1 MKRIVPFI
9 LLFVALLLHGTEI
22 QAQNHGVLETVVP
35 IEGIMFNNLGVTT
48 NERLPSGK
56 TKVTTVGMKGYGHVA
71 CDGKL
76 DCIAT
81 GLDWKQIDI
90 RLDLQLLLS
99 KDPDNPFKNARGR
112 VRGEVGIPLP
122 SGDTRT
128 FGFTAK
134 RLVIAAGVT
143 DSPAL
148 FLEMRI
154 EAQLGGRGKRP
165 LRARLEQILTGE
177 MEQIEPGGEWRWR
190 VLGGAARVTTLTN
203 GN

>member
-48 NERLPSGK
+48 EEKLSSGK

-71 CDGKL
+71 CDGKPG
-76 DCIAT
+76 CIAT

-99 KDPDNPFKNARGR
+99 NDSDDPFKNARGR

-134 RLVIAAGVT
+134 RLVIDGGKIGEAGIAFQIT
-143 DSPAL
+143 GQWAGMNLHSH
-148 FLEMRI
+148 MRDGI
-154 EAQLGGRGKRP
+154 
-165 LRARLEQILTGE
+165 
-177 MEQIEPGGEWRWR
+177 
-190 VLGGAARVTTLTN
+190 TLTLRLKGSVN
-203 GN
+203 PDGTAGGSLF